1 MTWKQYKEITE
12 SEGYY
17 IISYI
22 TKSNNHGEITIKK
35 MYYDL
40 VIKKINRLLKN
51 CYILQVV
58 EKTNEEV
65 EYAIESEECLN

>member
-1 MTWKQYKEITE
+1 MTLKQLNEIKN

-40 VIKKINRLLKN
+40 VIKKITRLLKN
-51 CYILQVV
+51 CYVLQVV

-65 EYAIESEECLN
+65 EYAIKSEECSR

>member
-1 MTWKQYKEITE
+1 MTWKQYNEIKN

-40 VIKKINRLLKN
+40 VIKKITRLLKN
-51 CYILQVV
+51 CYVLQVV
-58 EKTNEEV
+58 EKSNEEV
-65 EYAIESEECLN
+65 EHVAESEECSR